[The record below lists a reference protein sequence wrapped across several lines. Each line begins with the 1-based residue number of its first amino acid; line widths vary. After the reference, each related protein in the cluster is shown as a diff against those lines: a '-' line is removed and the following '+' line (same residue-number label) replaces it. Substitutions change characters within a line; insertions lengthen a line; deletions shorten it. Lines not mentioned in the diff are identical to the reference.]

1 MPRPFCICIALAIAT
16 LRTLQWS
23 VDARAGDRSE
33 DNERGGLVTTEEPN
47 FVLEIRPAAEWP
59 LHGEQA
65 NYGGTVGVEE
75 EVIDNWL
82 ELDWADGLR
91 NVGS

>member
-1 MPRPFCICIALAIAT
+1 MLAQA
-16 LRTLQWS
+16 
-23 VDARAGDRSE
+23 RSE

-47 FVLEIRPAAEWP
+47 FVLEIGPAAEWP

-65 NYGGTVGVEE
+65 NYGGTVSVEK

-82 ELDWADGLR
+82 ELETGMKGLGTSGHGELSGDLLFNKPSR
-91 NVGS
+91 LSP